1 MAFDSLLYLRDA
13 AVSGSFFTGDSTQL
27 TSRYRTKNI
36 LLPSVPLRGLN
47 LNVVL
52 PAAVSTP
59 SLQVALLQ
67 AVSTGATFTEFRRFP
82 AITTSG
88 DWNYRFHLDPGNY
101 AVSASLTITGSSGA
115 GVGNLD
121 IRIGL
126 DLGAH
131 GNANPS

>member
-1 MAFDSLLYLRDA
+1 MFDSLLYLRDN

-36 LLPSVPLRGLN
+36 LLPSSPLRGLN
-47 LNVVL
+47 LNVVA

-59 SLQVALLQ
+59 SLAIALLQ
-67 AVSTGATFTEFRRFP
+67 AVSTGGTFTEFARFP

-88 DWNYRFHLDPGNY
+88 DYNFRFQLSPGYY

-115 GVGNLD
+115 GLGNLD
-121 IRIGL
+121 IRIGN

>member
-1 MAFDSLLYLRDA
+1 MAFDSLLYLRDT

-27 TSRYRTKNI
+27 TSRYRTKNL
-36 LLPSVPLRGLN
+36 LLPGSPLRGLN
-47 LNVVL
+47 LNVVSN
-52 PAAVSTP
+52 AAVSTP

-67 AVSTGATFTEFRRFP
+67 AVSTGATFTEFARFP
-82 AITTSG
+82 AITNSG
-88 DWNYRFHLDPGNY
+88 DWNFRFQLSPGYY

-115 GVGNLD
+115 GLGNLD
-121 IRIGL
+121 IRIGM